1 MAEKDYS
8 NCGKKQ
14 NQKLKTYL
22 VMQYLLRNSDENHAV
37 PASQI
42 VGYLQEEGIDAER
55 RAIYEDIKAVNK
67 VMLMV
72 EQDLSMDEAE
82 SEIEEYGDDARY
94 IVYDPNK
101 KGFYVKERRYEPDE
115 IKLAAEAIY
124 ATKFLT
130 EKQAK
135 SFVDLLCGFV
145 SDHQAQEIRH
155 DVEMVDRRKT
165 ENKHTFQNVSTIN
178 GAMLKEVA
186 GERREPSKISFKYQ
200 KYTINDVKKQVDCR
214 KGAKYTVSPYKLL
227 MNDGNYYLLAFDD
240 ASKEMRTYRVDR
252 MKEVEILD
260 SEPREGAD
268 VYAALNM
275 RDFAKRTFSMFG
287 GRHERVTIRF
297 INPLLDAVIER
308 FGTAG
313 GTDYT
318 KDDDDHFLV
327 WTDVEISDQFFGW
340 LLGFGKRTKIIA
352 PQSVVDD
359 FAAYLDKIRKMYCPN
374 AACPL
379 SFPKD
384 TQGLNAHE

>member
-1 MAEKDYS
+1 MATKGES
-8 NCGKKQ
+8 SPNSGKKQ

-37 PASQI
+37 SAARI
-42 VGYLQEEGIDAER
+42 VGYLQEEGIEAER
-55 RAIYEDIKAVNK
+55 RALYDDIKAINK

-72 EQDLSMDEAE
+72 EQDMSMDEAE
-82 SEIEEYGDDARY
+82 AEIEEYGDDARY
-94 IVYDPNK
+94 IVYDANK
-101 KGFYVKERRYEPDE
+101 KGFYVKERRYETEE

-135 SFVDLLCGFV
+135 TFVDLLCGFV
-145 SDHQAQEIRH
+145 SEHQAQEIRH

-165 ENKHTFQNVSTIN
+165 DNKYTFNNVSTIN
-178 GAMLKEVA
+178 SAMQKEV
-186 GERREPSKISFKYQ
+186 GGVKREPSKISFKYQ
-200 KYTINDVKKQVDCR
+200 KYTINDVKKQVDRR
-214 KGAKYTVSPYKLL
+214 KGAEYIVSPYKLL

-240 ASKEMRTYRVDR
+240 KSQQMRTYRVDR
-252 MKEVEILD
+252 MREVNILD
-260 SEPREGAD
+260 DKPRDGKDE
-268 VYAALNM
+268 YAALNIKE
-275 RDFAKRTFSMFG
+275 FTKRTFSMFE

-308 FGTAG
+308 FGTGG

-318 KDDDDHFLV
+318 KDDENHFLL

-340 LLGFGKRTKIIA
+340 LLGFGRRAKIIS

-359 FAAYLDKIRKMYCPN
+359 FTAYMDKIREMY
-374 AACPL
+374 
-379 SFPKD
+379 
-384 TQGLNAHE
+384 